1 MNIQQS
7 IKFFSAAALMSL
19 TLGCSSSKQVA
30 KSSNNSEVY
39 DDMYASANE
48 TRPVSLTSRERY
60 QQNQEEE
67 YVNQNPEYRGQAKNQ
82 TQGTDEYYSQNWI
95 NSRQYYQNQTTPYG
109 NNNYNNYNNGGYGNY
124 NNGFNSPFNS
134 YGSGFNSWY
143 GNPGISF
150 GLGFGSGFG
159 NSWNRWG
166 GGYDSFGYS
175 PYGFGGGYSPFGF
188 GGGYSPFGFGGYS
201 PFNSYGYGYGAFSPY
216 GYGNS
221 FYDPYNS
228 FYGRGYGN
236 TYVYNYGNN
245 VTGANGNYSNPVTP
259 RTPRARDTYSSSA
272 YNGDYNRGGNTVIR
286 GNRTDNTNTTG
297 NSDYYSRPR
306 RDNGYSGSNSGSRT
320 STYSSG
326 NSNSSSQQTTSWGN
340 NRNSSSSSTFTPSNS
355 SSTPSY
361 GGSSSG
367 GSSSGGSSSGG
378 GGSRGP
384 R

>member
-19 TLGCSSSKQVA
+19 AVGCSSSKQVA
-30 KSSNNSEVY
+30 KSSNSSEVY

-48 TRPVSLTSRERY
+48 TRPASLTSRERF

-67 YVNQNPEYRGQAKNQ
+67 YVNQNPEYRDQKR
-82 TQGTDEYYSQNWI
+82 TDVQGTDEYYSQDWV
-95 NSRQYYQNQTTPYG
+95 NSRGYYQNQTPYG
-109 NNNYNNYNNGGYGNY
+109 NGANNFGYNGGW
-124 NNGFNSPFNS
+124 NSPFNS

-166 GGYDSFGYS
+166 GGFDSFGYS
-175 PYGFGGGYSPFGF
+175 PYGFGGGYSPFN
-188 GGGYSPFGFGGYS
+188 SFGFGGYN
-201 PFNSYGYGYGAFSPY
+201 PWGGGF
-216 GYGNS
+216 GNS
-221 FYDPYNS
+221 FYDPWGYNN
-228 FYGRGYGN
+228 FYGRGGFGN

-245 VTGANGNYSNPVTP
+245 VAGANGNYSNPS
-259 RTPRARDTYSSSA
+259 TPRAPRSRDTYSSSA
-272 YNGDYNRGGNTVIR
+272 YNSDYNSGRGGSTVTR
-286 GNRTDNTNTTG
+286 GNRSDNSNTNTTNG
-297 NSDYYSRPR
+297 DYYSRPR
-306 RDNGYSGSNSGSRT
+306 RDNGYSGSSGSRT
-320 STYSSG
+320 TTTSSG
-326 NSNSSSQQTTSWGN
+326 SSNSSSQQTTSWGN

-355 SSTPSY
+355 SSSSSY

-367 GSSSGGSSSGG
+367 GSSSGGGGG

>member
-7 IKFFSAAALMSL
+7 IKFFSAVALMSL

-30 KSSNNSEVY
+30 KSSNNSEIY
-39 DDMYASANE
+39 DDMYASTDE
-48 TRPVSLTSRERY
+48 TRPATLTSRERY

-67 YVNQNPEYRGQAKNQ
+67 YINQNPEYRGQNKNQ
-82 TQGTDEYYSQNWI
+82 AQGTDEYYSQNWV
-95 NSRQYYQNQTTPYG
+95 NSRGFYQNQTPYG
-109 NNNYNNYNNGGYGNY
+109 NGYGNYDNFGY
-124 NNGFNSPFNS
+124 NNGFNSPFNR

-150 GLGFGSGFG
+150 NLGYGSYFG

-175 PYGFGGGYSPFGF
+175 PFGFGGYSP
-188 GGGYSPFGFGGYS
+188 YGFGGYS
-201 PFNSYGYGYGAFSPY
+201 PFNSFGYGYGGYSPY
-216 GYGNS
+216 GFGSS

-228 FYGRGYGN
+228 YYGRGFGN

-245 VTGANGNYSNPVTP
+245 VTGANGNYSNPAT

-272 YNGDYNRGGNTVIR
+272 YNGDYNANRGGNTVTR
-286 GNRTDNTNTTG
+286 GSRTDNSNATG
-297 NSDYYSRPR
+297 NNDYYSRPR
-306 RDNGYSGSNSGSRT
+306 RDNGYSGSSTNSTINNTNSNANNR
-320 STYSSG
+320 SNSSWNWSNG
-326 NSNSSSQQTTSWGN
+326 NSNSNS
-340 NRNSSSSSTFTPSNS
+340 NSSGASRTQS
-355 SSTPSY
+355 SSTPSW
-361 GGSSSG
+361 GGNSSSGSSSG
-367 GSSSGGSSSGG
+367 GGSSGGGGGG